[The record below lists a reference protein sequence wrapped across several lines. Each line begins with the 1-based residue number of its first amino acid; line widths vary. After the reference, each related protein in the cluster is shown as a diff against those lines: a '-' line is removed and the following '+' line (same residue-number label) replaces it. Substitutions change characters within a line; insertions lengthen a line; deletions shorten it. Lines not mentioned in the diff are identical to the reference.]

1 MKSLALPFILMA
13 LALSLF
19 AANAQYS
26 YDAAGRLIKVD
37 YGDGRTISYT
47 YDAAGNL
54 LKRERTGAAEAAP
67 AASATAVSFEANQG
81 QIDSRYQFL
90 ARRGTYSVAV
100 SAQEALFSL
109 PGSTVRLEWLGA
121 NPNARPAGLQ
131 PQAATTNYLT
141 GADSTK
147 WRTGVRHYGRIQ
159 YANLFP
165 GVDVVYYGNPQ
176 QLEYDLIVHPGAN
189 PSQIRFRLD
198 GASQVN
204 LAPNGDLVMQAAGQ
218 TVLFHKPVLHQMKNG
233 VKRPVSGAYHLADGS
248 VGFRIGAYDRSLPL
262 TIDPVFGDYTLAGG
276 SGDEFPTAAVE
287 DAYGFLYVVGT
298 TNSTDLPGIVRPVQ
312 PTNGGGATDVFV
324 MKLSSNMKTL
334 VWVTYLGGSGADTA
348 GGISVDREGIVT
360 ISGAT
365 TSQNF
370 PVSPDALQR
379 TYGGGAGDGFVARL
393 NAKGERLLYST
404 YLGGT
409 ADDAARSIAVDST
422 GVIYAAGVTASVN
435 FLTRPGAVQD
445 KHNGAT
451 DGFLVKLNPGD
462 PIAIYSTLLGGTAA
476 DAIQRVAIDAAG
488 NAYVAGTTSSTNFP
502 TTTGVLAPTPGG
514 GSDGFVSKI
523 NPAGSALVYSTFLGG
538 SADDQVL
545 GLAVLSNGNAFVSG
559 VTASRNLPMGGSVLN
574 RQYLGGSS
582 DGFLLQL
589 SANAS
594 QVLTASYLGGNG
606 EDSADAIAI
615 RVEGTILVA
624 VNGTSFPGEP
634 ARMYAFSG
642 DLSREL
648 GIQTISSA
656 CAGGGSRIVA
666 LSHSSTRS
674 LAIGWARATGECR
687 APQWL
692 SLPENEKGAPIRMAT
707 SKRDSTG
714 HAEMAVGTS
723 GTNSAQPP
731 PALSGVRPYS
741 QTESAGRAGD
751 PFSTATGEH
760 TDEFTDLSLGGPHLL
775 QFKRYYSSALVSN
788 EIAGGLGLNWAHNFD
803 LSLTNT
809 SGTAVVT
816 LEGGARVTFRL
827 VSGAWQMQPQQKS
840 EYRLLESAN
849 DYKLGDIAQS
859 RILTF
864 NKRGQLTRI
873 EDRNGNA
880 LQVTPAGAGPAEVA
894 DGLGRS
900 LKFTYANGF
909 LAEVRDHSGRS
920 IQFAYRGENLSAVT
934 DVFGRATRYEYASSG
949 RLTRQLLPAG
959 TPVYTNVYDSTGRVA
974 EQSDAEGRPTKV
986 AYEAARV
993 TAVTD
998 PTNAVNRH
1006 THDANGDLVRV
1017 TDPTGA
1023 ATEMTYDAAHR
1034 RTSIKDRLGNS
1045 TGITYHAPTGMPQT
1059 VTDPQANKLTATYVS
1074 QTQGSFT
1081 FFNVTK
1087 IDHADGTSIGYEF
1100 DPRGNPLTIIDRAGK
1115 SWKYTYNAQG
1125 LPLTLT
1131 SPAGGVSK
1139 WTYNANGTLA
1149 SLTTATGHTTTYERD
1164 NLGRVTKISH
1174 PDGTARLFAYDAG
1187 DKLTQQTDENGKSVK
1202 YLRNENQQVTSQ
1214 TDELGAT
1221 ESVVYNPSLLPL
1233 EATDRLGNKTAFA
1246 YNRNNL
1252 LTKLTDALG
1261 NEVEL
1266 AYDSLNRMTAI
1277 KDGIGTRAQFG
1288 YDKEGVPTTLTDAN
1302 GRVWKKESN
1311 TLGQIT
1317 KSTSP
1322 LGVEVSQEFD
1332 AVGRVTSIT
1341 NGQGEKSVFTYDRL
1355 GQIASILAP
1364 GGLTTKMTRNDLGR
1378 IATLTDA
1385 AGSVWANQYDEA
1397 GRPISVQDPLN
1408 RTSSLVYDSRGRVAE
1423 VKLPEELGTV
1433 AHTYDPVGSLL
1444 STRFSDGTEFNFN
1457 RDDKGR
1463 LLESKGI
1470 ALAYDVSGRII
1481 ASNGLTLERD
1491 PLGRIAAVTYGP
1503 DKVVR
1508 YAYNQRGAVTKITD
1522 WLGAETE
1529 FSYDLAGAITAIRRP
1544 NAVATAFNYDED
1556 GRLTAIEETKDETI
1570 GRISMTY
1577 DKANRVVSE
1586 ERNTPA
1592 IADPGTGVDEFAY
1605 DAASQ
1610 LASATYDAAGRVKS
1624 DARHAYSWDVSS
1636 RLLGFTSGDSSVS
1649 FNYDARG
1656 HVIAR
1661 SAPGGVTSY
1670 VVNYA
1675 TGQPAIAIERLAD
1688 ADLRYYIHL
1697 PNGKLLYSIDASSN
1711 ARRFYHFDARG
1722 TTTFLTGDDGA
1733 VTDSYEVTPYGE
1745 TVAHTGTSDNP
1756 FTFLGAWGVM
1766 QQDQAGLF
1774 LMGYRFYD
1782 ATSGRYLSRDREVR
1796 PSPRAINP
1804 YQYALANPVNY
1815 SDPRGLSPKAA
1826 FERLPLFLQVV
1837 AGEVLSDITSDE
1849 RLSRANDFLIE
1860 LEAFTGESFEA
1871 ARRLAMQQYAD
1882 FLDEQQREEDR
1893 KRKAARELELANQ
1906 RAIGVCGLDFACD
1919 AGGNRIPSR
1928 IPIAPLPMAGLAGLV
1943 SVPQI
1948 LLIPIGPSLTGG
1960 VDFAKI
1966 ATLDYRN
1973 PASLIGLDG
1982 ATLRF
1987 LISAGLVGQDG
1998 STFTL
2003 MAMQA
2008 GLDGASLI
2016 GLDGATIMARLVGND
2031 GGSVIARDG
2040 ASVIARDGASVVARD
2055 GAGFK
2060 Q

>member
-1 MKSLALPFILMA
+1 MKSLALPCILIA
-13 LALSLF
+13 LAVSLF
-19 AANAQYS
+19 GANVQYS
-26 YDAAGRLIKVD
+26 YDEAGRLIKVD
-37 YGDGRTISYT
+37 YGDGRSISYT

-54 LKRERTGAAEAAP
+54 LKRERTGAAEATP
-67 AASATAVSFEANQG
+67 AASAPALSFEANQG

-90 ARRGTYSVAV
+90 ARRGNYSVAV

-109 PGSTVRLEWLGA
+109 PGSTVRLAWLGA
-121 NPNARPAGLQ
+121 NPHARPSGLQ
-131 PQAATTNYLT
+131 PKAATTNYLA
-141 GADSTK
+141 GADAKK

-176 QLEYDLIVHPGAN
+176 QLEYDLIVHPGAD

-198 GASQVN
+198 GTSQVS
-204 LAPNGDLVMQAAGQ
+204 LAPNGDLVMQAGGQ
-218 TVLFHKPVLHQMKNG
+218 TALFRKPVLHQMKNG
-233 VKRPVSGAYHLADGS
+233 VKRPVTGAYDLADGS

-287 DAYGFLYVVGT
+287 DIHGFLYVVGT

-312 PTNGGGATDVFV
+312 PANGGGATDVFV

-334 VWVTYLGGSGADTA
+334 VWVTYLGGSGTDTA
-348 GGISVDREGIVT
+348 GGISVDRDGIVT

-404 YLGGT
+404 YIGGS
-409 ADDAARSIAVDST
+409 ADDAARSLAVDST
-422 GVIYAAGVTASVN
+422 GVIYAAGVTASTN

-451 DGFLVKLNPGD
+451 DGFLVKLNPGE
-462 PIAIYSTLLGGTAA
+462 PIPIYSTLLGGTAA
-476 DAIQRVAIDAAG
+476 DAIQRVAVDAAG

-502 TTTGVLAPTPGG
+502 TTTGVLAASALG

-523 NPAGSALVYSTFLGG
+523 NPAGSTLVYSTFLGG
-538 SADDQVL
+538 GADDQVL
-545 GLAVLSNGNAFVSG
+545 GLAVLANGNVFVSG

-574 RQYLGGSS
+574 RQYLGGPS

-594 QVLTASYLGGNG
+594 QVLAASYLGGNG

-648 GIQTISSA
+648 GIQTISAA

-692 SLPENEKGAPIRMAT
+692 SLPDKAPPVRMAT
-707 SKRDSTG
+707 SERESTG
-714 HAEMAVGTS
+714 HAELAVGAS
-723 GTNSAQPP
+723 GTNSAPQP
-731 PALSGVRPYS
+731 PALPRIQPYK
-741 QTESAGRAGD
+741 QTESSGRAGD

-760 TDEFTDLSLGGPHLL
+760 TDEFTDLSLGGPYLL
-775 QFKRYYSSALVSN
+775 QFERYYSSALVSN
-788 EIAGGLGLNWAHNFD
+788 EIAGGLGLNWTHNFD
-803 LSLTNT
+803 VTLTNT

-816 LEGGARVTFRL
+816 LEGGTRVTFRL
-827 VSGAWQMQPQQKS
+827 VSGAWQMQPQQRS
-840 EYRLLESAN
+840 AYHLLESAN
-849 DYKLGDIAQS
+849 DYKLADIAQS

-864 NKRGQLTRI
+864 NKRGQLTRM

-880 LQVTPAGAGPAEVA
+880 LRITPAAAGPAEVA

-900 LKFTYANGF
+900 LRFTYANGF
-909 LAEVRDHSGRS
+909 LTEVRDHSGRTL
-920 IQFAYRGENLSAVT
+920 QFGYRGENLSSVT
-934 DVFGRATRYEYASSG
+934 DVFGRPTRYEYGASG

-959 TPVYTNVYDSTGRVA
+959 TPVYTNVYDTTGRVT
-974 EQSDAEGRPTKV
+974 EQIDAEGRPTKV
-986 AYEAARV
+986 AYEASRV

-998 PTNAVNRH
+998 PVNAVNRH
-1006 THDANGDLVRV
+1006 SHDAAGDLVRV
-1017 TDPTGA
+1017 TDPTGS

-1059 VTDPQANKLTATYVS
+1059 VTDPQGNKLSATYAS

-1087 IDHADGTSIGYEF
+1087 IDFADGPAIAYEF
-1100 DPRGNPLTIIDRAGK
+1100 DPRGNPITIIDRAGK
-1115 SWKYTYNAQG
+1115 SWKYTYNTQG

-1139 WTYNANGTLA
+1139 WTYNANGTIA

-1164 NLGRVTKISH
+1164 NLGRVTKITH
-1174 PDGTARLFAYDAG
+1174 PDGSARLFAYDAG
-1187 DKLTQQTDENGKSVK
+1187 DKITEQTDENGKSVK
-1202 YLRNENQQVTSQ
+1202 YARNENQQLTTE
-1214 TDELGAT
+1214 TDELGASR
-1221 ESVVYNPSLLPL
+1221 SVIYNPSLLPL
-1233 EATDRLGNKTAFA
+1233 ESTDRLGNKTAFA

-1252 LTKLTDALG
+1252 VSKLTDALG

-1266 AYDSLNRMTAI
+1266 AYDSLNRITAI
-1277 KDGIGTRAQFG
+1277 KDGLGVRTQLA
-1288 YDKEGVPTTLTDAN
+1288 YNKEGVPTSVTDGN
-1302 GRVWKKESN
+1302 GRVWKKETN
-1311 TLGQIT
+1311 ALGQIT
-1317 KSTSP
+1317 KSSSP
-1322 LGVEVSQEFD
+1322 LGIEVSQEFD
-1332 AVGRVTSIT
+1332 TVGRITSVS
-1341 NGQGEKSVFTYDRL
+1341 NGAGEKSIFTYDRL
-1355 GQIASILAP
+1355 GEIASIVAP
-1364 GGLTTKMTRNDLGR
+1364 GGLNTSMVRNDLGR

-1385 AGSVWANQYDEA
+1385 AGSVWSNQYDEA
-1397 GRPISVQDPLN
+1397 GRITSVRDPLN
-1408 RTSSLVYDSRGRVAE
+1408 RTSILAYDSRGRVAE
-1423 VKLPEELGTV
+1423 VKLPEDLGTV
-1433 AHTYDPVGSLL
+1433 THTYDAVGSLL
-1444 STRFSDGTEFNFN
+1444 ATQFSDGSEVLFN
-1457 RDDKGR
+1457 RDGKGR
-1463 LLESKGI
+1463 LLESKGL
-1470 ALAYDVSGRII
+1470 ALAYDANGRIT
-1481 ASNGLTLERD
+1481 ASNGLTIERD
-1491 PLGRIAAVTYGP
+1491 PLGRIATVSYGP

-1508 YAYNQRGAVTKITD
+1508 YAYDQRGAVTKVTD

-1529 FSYDLAGAITAIRRP
+1529 FSYDLAGAMTAIRRP
-1544 NAVATAFNYDED
+1544 NAVVTSFLYDED
-1556 GRLTAIEETKDETI
+1556 GRMTAIEEKKDETI
-1570 GRISMTY
+1570 SQISMAY
-1577 DKANRVVSE
+1577 DRANRVISE
-1586 ERNTPA
+1586 ERNMPA
-1592 IADPGTGVDEFAY
+1592 MVAPGTGSEEFAY
-1605 DAASQ
+1605 DAAAQ
-1610 LASATYDAAGRVKS
+1610 LTSATYDAAGRVRV
-1624 DARHAYSWDVSS
+1624 DGRRAYTWSISS
-1636 RLLGFTSGDSSVS
+1636 RLTGFTAGDSSVS
-1649 FNYDARG
+1649 FDYDARG

-1661 SAPGGVTSY
+1661 STPNGVTSY

-1675 TGQPAIAIERLAD
+1675 TGQPAIATERLAD

-1697 PNGKLLYSIDASSN
+1697 PNGKLLYSIDAATN
-1711 ARRFYHFDARG
+1711 ARRFYHFDGRG
-1722 TTTFLTGDDGA
+1722 TTTFLSGDDGA

-1745 TVAHTGTSDNP
+1745 MVAHTGDTDNP

-1766 QQDQAGLF
+1766 QQDKAGLF
-1774 LMGYRFYD
+1774 LMGFRFYD
-1782 ATSGRYLSRDREVR
+1782 ATSGRFLSRDREVN

-1815 SDPRGLSPKAA
+1815 SDPRGLSPQAA
-1826 FERLPLFLQVV
+1826 FERLPFLLQVI
-1837 AGEVLSDITSDE
+1837 AADVLSDITSAE
-1849 RLSRANDFLIE
+1849 RLSKANDFLIG

-1871 ARRLAMQQYAD
+1871 ARKLAMQHYVD
-1882 FLDEQQREEDR
+1882 FLDEQQREEER
-1893 KRKAARELELANQ
+1893 KQKAARAQELAN
-1906 RAIGVCGLDFACD
+1906 RAPVGVCGLDFVCD
-1919 AGGNRIPSR
+1919 AKGNRIPSPPR
-1928 IPIAPLPMAGLAGLV
+1928 LALPTAGLAGLATT
-1943 SVPQI
+1943 PQI
-1948 LLIPIGPSLTGG
+1948 IEAPNGVSLTAGINFDK
-1960 VDFAKI
+1960 VRSIDP
-1966 ATLDYRN
+1966 RN

-1982 ATLRF
+1982 ATLKYLQGLG
-1987 LISAGLVGQDG
+1987 LIGNDG

-2003 MAMQA
+2003 KALQGGA
-2008 GLDGASLI
+2008 DLFASLVGNDGASLI
-2016 GLDGATIMARLVGND
+2016 GNDGSTLIGND
-2031 GGSVIARDG
+2031 GSTLIGNDGSTLIGNDG
-2040 ASVIARDGASVVARD
+2040 STALP
-2055 GAGFK
+2055 K
-2060 Q
+2060 L

>member
-1 MKSLALPFILMA
+1 MKSLVLPFILMA
-13 LALSLF
+13 LAISLL
-19 AANAQYS
+19 AANVQYS

-37 YGDGRTISYT
+37 YGDGRTITYT

-54 LKRERTGAAEAAP
+54 LKRERTGAAQPAA

-90 ARRGTYSVAV
+90 ARRGRYSVAV

-121 NPNARPAGLQ
+121 NANARAAGLQ

-141 GADSTK
+141 GADSSK

-165 GVDVVYYGNPQ
+165 GIDVVYYGNPQ
-176 QLEYDLIVHPGAN
+176 QLEYDLIVHPGAD

-198 GASQVN
+198 GASQVSV
-204 LAPNGDLVMQAAGQ
+204 APNGDLVMQAGGQ
-218 TVLFHKPVLHQMKNG
+218 TVLFQKPVLHQTKNG
-233 VKRPVSGAYHLADGS
+233 VKRPVTGAYHLADGS
-248 VGFRIGAYDRSLPL
+248 VGFRVGTYDRSLPL
-262 TIDPVFGDYTLAGG
+262 IIDPVFGDYTLAGG

-287 DAYGFLYVVGT
+287 DAFGFLYVVGT
-298 TNSTDLPGIVRPVQ
+298 TNSTDLPGLVRPVQ
-312 PTNGGGATDVFV
+312 PANGGGATDVFV

-404 YLGGT
+404 YLGGS
-409 ADDAARSIAVDST
+409 ADDAARSLAVDST
-422 GVIYAAGVTASVN
+422 GIIYAAGVTASAN

-445 KHNGAT
+445 KLNGAT
-451 DGFLVKLNPGD
+451 DGFLVKFNPGD

-476 DAIQRVAIDAAG
+476 DTIQRVAIDAAG

-574 RQYLGGSS
+574 RQYLGGPS

-594 QVLTASYLGGNG
+594 QLLSASYLGGNG

-648 GIQTISSA
+648 GIQTISAA
-656 CAGGGSRIVA
+656 CTAGGSRIVA
-666 LSHSSTRS
+666 LAHSSTRS
-674 LAIGWARATGECR
+674 LAVGWARATGECQ

-692 SLPENEKGAPIRMAT
+692 ALPDKTPPVRMAT
-707 SKRDSTG
+707 SERENTG
-714 HAEMAVGTS
+714 HAELAVGTS

-731 PALSGVRPYS
+731 PALPRVQPYK
-741 QTESAGRAGD
+741 QTESGGRAGD

-760 TDEFTDLSLGGPHLL
+760 TDEFTDLSLGGPFLL

-880 LQVTPAGAGPAEVA
+880 LQVTLAAAGPAEVT

-900 LKFTYANGF
+900 LKFTYTNGF
-909 LAEVRDHSGRS
+909 LTEVRDHSGRS
-920 IQFAYRGENLSAVT
+920 IQFAYRGENLRAVT

-949 RLTRQLLPAG
+949 RLTRHLLPAG
-959 TPVYTNVYDSTGRVA
+959 TPAYTNVYDSTGRVA

-986 AYEAARV
+986 AYEAAGV

-998 PTNAVNRH
+998 PAAAVNRH
-1006 THDANGDLVRV
+1006 THDAAGDLVRV
-1017 TDPTGA
+1017 TDPTGSV
-1023 ATEMTYDAAHR
+1023 TEMTYDAAHR

-1045 TGITYHAPTGMPQT
+1045 TGITYHAPTGMPQI
-1059 VTDPQANKLTATYVS
+1059 VTDPKGNKLTATYVS

-1087 IDHADGTSIGYEF
+1087 IEHADGTSVGYEF
-1100 DPRGNPLTIIDRAGK
+1100 DARGNPVTIIDRAGK

-1131 SPAGGVSK
+1131 SPNAAVSK
-1139 WTYNANGTLA
+1139 WTYNANGTTA
-1149 SLTTATGHTTTYERD
+1149 SVTTATGHTTTYERD
-1164 NLGRVTKISH
+1164 NLGRVTKVTH
-1174 PDGTARLFAYDAG
+1174 PDGSARLFAYDAA
-1187 DKLTQQTDENGKSVK
+1187 DKITQQTDENGKSVK
-1202 YLRNENQQVTSQ
+1202 FVRNENRQVVSQ
-1214 TDELGAT
+1214 TDELGAA
-1221 ESVVYNPSLLPL
+1221 ESVIYNPSLLPMQS
-1233 EATDRLGNKTAFA
+1233 TDRLGNKTAFA
-1246 YNRNNL
+1246 YNRNNQIS
-1252 LTKLTDALG
+1252 KLTDALG
-1261 NEVEL
+1261 NEVEF

-1277 KDGIGTRAQFG
+1277 KDAIGTRTAFA
-1288 YDKEGVPTTLTDAN
+1288 YNKEGVPTTLTDAR
-1302 GRVWKKESN
+1302 GQVWKKESN
-1311 TLGQIT
+1311 TLRQIT
-1317 KSTSP
+1317 KTTSP
-1322 LGVEVSQEFD
+1322 LGVEISQEFD
-1332 AVGRVTSIT
+1332 AVGRVTSIS
-1341 NGQGEKSVFTYDRL
+1341 NGMGEKSVFEYDRL
-1355 GQIASILAP
+1355 GQIASVVAP
-1364 GGLTTKMTRNDLGR
+1364 GGLKTTMTRNDLGR
-1378 IATLTDA
+1378 IATLTDP
-1385 AGSVWANQYDEA
+1385 AGSLWANQYDES
-1397 GRPISVQDPLN
+1397 GRTASVRDPLN

-1423 VKLPEELGTV
+1423 VKLPDDLGTV
-1433 AHTYDPVGSLL
+1433 SHTYDPVGSLL
-1444 STRFSDGTEFNFN
+1444 ATRFSDGSELLFT

-1463 LLESKGI
+1463 LLESKGL
-1470 ALAYDVSGRII
+1470 ALAYDANGQII
-1481 ASNGLTLERD
+1481 ASNGLTIERD
-1491 PLGRIAAVTYGP
+1491 SLGRIASVTYAP

-1508 YAYNQRGAVTKITD
+1508 YTYNPRGAVTKITD

-1529 FSYDLAGAITAIRRP
+1529 FSYDLAGAMTAIRRP
-1544 NAVATAFNYDED
+1544 NAVVTSFSHDED
-1556 GRLTAIEETKDETI
+1556 GRLTTIEEQKGETI

-1577 DKANRVVSE
+1577 DKANRVISE
-1586 ERNTPA
+1586 ERNIPA
-1592 IADPGTGVDEFAY
+1592 IADPGTGVEEFAY
-1605 DAASQ
+1605 AAASQ
-1610 LASATYDAAGRVKS
+1610 LTSAAYDAAGRVKS
-1624 DARHAYSWDVSS
+1624 DAKRAYSWDISS
-1636 RLLGFTSGDSSVS
+1636 RLTGFTAGDASVS

-1661 SAPGGVTSY
+1661 SAPSGVTSY

-1675 TGQPAIAIERLAD
+1675 TGQPAIATERLAD
-1688 ADLRYYIHL
+1688 ADRRYYIHL
-1697 PNGKLLYSIDASSN
+1697 PNGKLLYSIEAASN

-1722 TTTFLTGDDGA
+1722 TTTLLTGDDGA
-1733 VTDSYEVTPYGE
+1733 VTDTYEVTPYGE
-1745 TVAHTGTSDNP
+1745 TVAHSGSSDNP

-1774 LMGYRFYD
+1774 LMGFRFYD
-1782 ATSGRYLSRDREVR
+1782 ANSARFLSRDRELS

-1804 YQYALANPVNY
+1804 YQYAMANPVNY
-1815 SDPRGLSPKAA
+1815 SDPRGLSAQAA

-1837 AGEVLSDITSDE
+1837 AGEVLSDITSSE
-1849 RLSRANDFLIE
+1849 RMNNANDFLIE
-1860 LEAFTGESFEA
+1860 LEAFTGESFDG
-1871 ARRLAMQQYAD
+1871 ARRLAMQQYQD
-1882 FLDEQQREEDR
+1882 FLDKQQWEEDR
-1893 KRKAARELELANQ
+1893 KRKAARQLELANQ

-1919 AGGNRIPSR
+1919 AGGNRIFGNA
-1928 IPIAPLPMAGLAGLV
+1928 PIAPLPPAGLAGLATQ
-1943 SVPQI
+1943 PPI
-1948 LLIPIGPSLTGG
+1948 LFAPNGPSLTGG

-1973 PASLIGLDG
+1973 PASLVGLDG
-1982 ATLRF
+1982 GTLRF
-1987 LISAGLVGQDG
+1987 LISTGLVGNDG

-2003 MAMQA
+2003 KAMLV
-2008 GLDGASLI
+2008 GLDGGSLV
-2016 GLDGATIMARLVGND
+2016 GLDSATIMARLVGND
-2031 GGSVIARDG
+2031 G
-2040 ASVIARDGASVVARD
+2040 ASVIARDGAGVVARDGAGVVARD
-2055 GAGFK
+2055 GAGFQK
-2060 Q
+2060 